1 MKSLN
6 QENLIINSRTQLI
19 IKNKILNNISDYLKG
34 FDKSNVLIIV
44 DSYIQKNKNKLNY
57 INNSFKDFK
66 KKQIIFS
73 DFYEPNFKNLEIV
86 KSKIK
91 SKPSLIISIG
101 GGSTL
106 DIGKAL
112 SICLKYKGDLRNLQG
127 QDKFN
132 FPGID
137 QISIPTIFGSG
148 AELTPSAVFINE
160 QKGIKGGINSEF
172 VRPKLALLD
181 PYLAHTKNI
190 SKVAECAFDAL
201 VHSLE
206 SYTSTISNQFTKN
219 MSIMGVENLF
229 KGLNLLKSNDLKAY
243 EYLATGSTYSI
254 MSLMHSEQ
262 NFSGALSYQL
272 AVNYN
277 YGHALC
283 GANFLPY
290 SIKLSIKKK
299 KNLYKQMIS
308 HLYNHK
314 LLKENNPEFLISTL
328 LKYFRTFKIKKIVLS
343 HEQVDRIANSTIT
356 MPMLNF
362 TPFRFTKKNITDIL
376 NKND

>member
-6 QENLIINSRTQLI
+6 QENLIINSRTQLV
-19 IKNKILNNISDYLKG
+19 IKTKILNNISKYLKS
-34 FDKSNVLIIV
+34 FDKSNILIIA
-44 DSYIQKNKNKLNY
+44 DSYLQKNKNKLNY
-57 INNSFKDFK
+57 INSSFKEFK
-66 KKQIIFS
+66 KKHIIFS
-73 DFYEPNFKNLEIV
+73 DFYEPSFENLEII
-86 KSKIK
+86 KSKINT
-91 SKPSLIISIG
+91 KPSLIISIG

-112 SICLKYKGDLRNLQG
+112 SICLNYKDDPRKLQG

-137 QISIPTIFGSG
+137 QVSIPTIFGSG

-160 QKGIKGGINSEF
+160 RKGIKGGINSEF
-172 VRPKLALLD
+172 VRPKIALLD
-181 PYLAHTKNI
+181 PYLAQTKNI

-206 SYTSTISNQFTKN
+206 SFTCTISNQFTQN

-229 KGLNLLKSNDLKAY
+229 KGLNLLKDNDLKAY
-243 EYLATGSTYSI
+243 EYLAIGSSYSI

-290 SIKLSIKKK
+290 SIKLAIKKK
-299 KNLYKQMIS
+299 KNSYNQIIN
-308 HLYNHK
+308 HLHNNK
-314 LLKENNPEFLISTL
+314 LIRENKPEALISAL
-328 LKYFRTFKIKKIVLS
+328 LKYFMLFKIKKIVLS
-343 HEQVDRIANSTIT
+343 KDQVDKIVSSTIN
-356 MPMLNF
+356 MPILNF
-362 TPFRFTKKNITDIL
+362 TPFIFTKKNIEDIL
-376 NKND
+376 IKND